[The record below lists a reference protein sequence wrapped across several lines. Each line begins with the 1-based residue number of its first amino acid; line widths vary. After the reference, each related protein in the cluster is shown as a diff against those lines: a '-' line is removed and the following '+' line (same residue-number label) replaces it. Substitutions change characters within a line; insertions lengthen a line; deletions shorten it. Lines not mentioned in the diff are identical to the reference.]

1 MKNKPEKFYG
11 DAAYDTCEVRDRLE
25 KDGSRQIY
33 L

>member
-1 MKNKPEKFYG
+1 MKNKPERFYG

-25 KDGSRQIY
+25 KDGVKATH